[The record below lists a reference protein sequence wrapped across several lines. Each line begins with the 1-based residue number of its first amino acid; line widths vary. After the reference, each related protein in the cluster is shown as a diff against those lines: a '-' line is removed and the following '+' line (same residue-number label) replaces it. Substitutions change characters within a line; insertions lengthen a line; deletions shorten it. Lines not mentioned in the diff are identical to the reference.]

1 MRNLRKA
8 IAVSMCLVTGIFS
21 VMPYSV
27 TEKAYAAEQDGYYAR
42 VLRGEAAASETS
54 YDTSTPSTDDPTG
67 TPSTDGP
74 TEPPYQSPDITFP
87 SPEDPSS
94 EPSDAPSSEPSE
106 SPVPEPTGTP
116 VPEPSGSPEPTA
128 SPSAPANDF
137 VVSDST
143 HLFYDYTYTNPVSGS
158 SIVIYGNGMNKKVN
172 GQKVNN
178 KQFVAYT
185 DIAASYNYT
194 VNNNGVV
201 KPAAGKVIV
210 GITKSNTKPQVD
222 KNKIKDAEAA
232 KIARAGIK
240 NGQITV
246 TATGKEKGVVYL
258 WVIDTGSKA
267 VYDCC
272 PVNVQL
278 APKRLEV
285 QDASGAKLKNTQI
298 ATGSSINVC
307 VAGIVSNGKKTADCT
322 YTATVDANSQSY
334 VDVKPVE
341 GKPDEFVITAKGL
354 KNNKNTKVTITFEC
368 KENGKK
374 IKFKP
379 VIKK

>member
-27 TEKAYAAEQDGYYAR
+27 AEKAYAAEQVSSLSTSGPT
-42 VLRGEAAASETS
+42 ETS
-54 YDTSTPSTDDPTG
+54 STDDPTG
-67 TPSTDGP
+67 TPTETPYESSDVTTPPP
-74 TEPPYQSPDITFP
+74 TETPDVTTPPPTETP
-87 SPEDPSS
+87 TVTT
-94 EPSDAPSSEPSE
+94 AP
-106 SPVPEPTGTP
+106 PTTTP
-116 VPEPSGSPEPTA
+116 TTTPTA
-128 SPSAPANDF
+128 SPSAPASDF

-158 SIVIYGNGMNKKVN
+158 SIVIYGNGINKKVN
-172 GQKVNN
+172 GQRINN
-178 KQFVAYT
+178 KQFTVYT
-185 DIAASYNYT
+185 DISASYNYT

-285 QDASGAKLKNTQI
+285 QDASGAKLKNIKIT
-298 ATGSSINVC
+298 TGSSINVC
-307 VAGIVSNGKKTADCT
+307 VAGIVSNGKKTDDCT

-341 GKPDEFVITAKGL
+341 GKTDEFIITAKGL

>member
-27 TEKAYAAEQDGYYAR
+27 AEKAYAAEQGGYYRA
-42 VLRGEAAASETS
+42 LRGEAEVSETPYES
-54 YDTSTPSTDDPTG
+54 TTPPTDDPTWTPSTDDPTWTPSTDDPTG
-67 TPSTDGP
+67 TPSP
-74 TEPPYQSPDITFP
+74 
-87 SPEDPSS
+87 
-94 EPSDAPSSEPSE
+94 EPSE

-116 VPEPSGSPEPTA
+116 VPEPSGSPEPTV
-128 SPSAPANDF
+128 SPSAPADNF

-158 SIVIYGNGMNKKVN
+158 SIVIYGNGINKKVN
-172 GQKVNN
+172 GQRINN
-178 KQFVAYT
+178 KQFTVYT
-185 DIAASYNYT
+185 DISASYNYT

-285 QDASGAKLKNTQI
+285 QDASGAKLKNIKIT
-298 ATGSSINVC
+298 TGSSINVC

-334 VDVKPVE
+334 VYVKPVE
-341 GKPDEFVITAKGL
+341 GKTDEFIITAKGL

>member
-1 MRNLRKA
+1 MRKLRKA

-21 VMPYSV
+21 IMPYSV
-27 TEKAYAAEQDGYYAR
+27 AEKAHAAEQ
-42 VLRGEAAASETS
+42 VSSLSTS
-54 YDTSTPSTDDPTG
+54 GPTG

-74 TEPPYQSPDITFP
+74 VETPSTETPDVTFP
-87 SPEDPSS
+87 SPEDP
-94 EPSDAPSSEPSE
+94 
-106 SPVPEPTGTP
+106 TGTP
-116 VPEPSGSPEPTA
+116 DVTTPPPTTTPDVTTPPPTA
-128 SPSAPANDF
+128 TPDVTTPPPTTPPTVSPSAPADNF

-143 HLFYDYTYTNPVSGS
+143 HLFYDYTYTKPVSGS
-158 SIVIYGNGMNKKVN
+158 SVVIYGNGINKKVN

-178 KQFVAYT
+178 KQFIAYT
-185 DIAASYNYT
+185 DIYASYNYT
-194 VNNNGVV
+194 VSSQGVV

-322 YTATVDANSQSY
+322 YTATVDVNSQSY

-341 GKPDEFVITAKGL
+341 GKPDEFIITAKGL

>member
-1 MRNLRKA
+1 MKDLRKA

-27 TEKAYAAEQDGYYAR
+27 TEKAYAAEQGGYYRA
-42 VLRGEAAASETS
+42 LRGEAEVSETPYES
-54 YDTSTPSTDDPTG
+54 TTPPTDTPTTPPTDT
-67 TPSTDGP
+67 
-74 TEPPYQSPDITFP
+74 
-87 SPEDPSS
+87 
-94 EPSDAPSSEPSE
+94 
-106 SPVPEPTGTP
+106 
-116 VPEPSGSPEPTA
+116 PTA
-128 SPSAPANDF
+128 PPTDTPTVPPTDTPTVPPATTPTVSPSAPASDF
-137 VVSDST
+137 VVSNST
-143 HLFYDYTYTNPVSGS
+143 HLFFDYTYKSPVSGS
-158 SIVIYGNGMNKKVN
+158 SIVIYGNGINKKVN
-172 GQKVNN
+172 GQRINN
-178 KQFVAYT
+178 KQFTVYT
-185 DIAASYNYT
+185 DISASYNYT

-201 KPAAGKVIV
+201 KPAAGKVIA

-232 KIARAGIK
+232 KIARAQIK

-258 WVIDTGSKA
+258 WVIDTGNKA

-272 PVNVQL
+272 PINVQL

-285 QDASGAKLKNTQI
+285 QDTSGSKLKNTQI

-307 VAGIVSNGKKTADCT
+307 VAGIVSNGKKTDDCT
-322 YTATVDANSQSY
+322 YTAAVDTNSQSY
-334 VDVKPVE
+334 IDVQPVE
-341 GKPDEFVITAKGL
+341 GKAGWFTVTAKGL

>member
-1 MRNLRKA
+1 
-8 IAVSMCLVTGIFS
+8 
-21 VMPYSV
+21 
-27 TEKAYAAEQDGYYAR
+27 
-42 VLRGEAAASETS
+42 
-54 YDTSTPSTDDPTG
+54 
-67 TPSTDGP
+67 
-74 TEPPYQSPDITFP
+74 
-87 SPEDPSS
+87 
-94 EPSDAPSSEPSE
+94 
-106 SPVPEPTGTP
+106 
-116 VPEPSGSPEPTA
+116 
-128 SPSAPANDF
+128 
-137 VVSDST
+137 
-143 HLFYDYTYTNPVSGS
+143 
-158 SIVIYGNGMNKKVN
+158 MNKKVN